1 MVHRDDVLDL
11 IEDARRSLPGQL
23 GDAQKILTQRD
34 SVIAEAREQ
43 AKAII
48 DNAYSEQSRLIAQE
62 EVFIAAQ
69 LEADRIVDEAQALA
83 QIKAQDV
90 DNYVDGKLANF
101 EVVLDKTLVAV
112 QRGRDKIRSDQVVE
126 DLGLTGEIAVFD
138 DGLEGPA

>member
-1 MVHRDDVLDL
+1 MTTR
-11 IEDARRSLPGQL
+11 
-23 GDAQKILTQRD
+23 T
-34 SVIAEAREQ
+34 
-43 AKAII
+43 
-48 DNAYSEQSRLIAQE
+48 QE